1 MRGPEAMSEYPRFTS
16 VSADTKGPDRTY
28 LVFYYKKSAGAAV
41 QGPRRCQIQF
51 NSKEEALQMANIERA
66 WAEVKP
72 KSRGKRKANASSAQ
86 ATPRAMR
93 SRAAAKISELETPKQ
108 PNNDHLPAR
117 ADGRIHGNRL
127 ISIASTSATWG
138 RASSMCQHS
147 SPVNQRCRGSLRC

>member
-1 MRGPEAMSEYPRFTS
+1 MSGYPRCTS
-16 VSADTKGPDRTY
+16 VSANETRTGLTY

-72 KSRGKRKANASSAQ
+72 KSRGKRKANASSAR

-93 SRAAAKISELETPKQ
+93 SRAAAKISELETPNSRITTIYLPV
-108 PNNDHLPAR
+108 PN
-117 ADGRIHGNRL
+117 
-127 ISIASTSATWG
+127 S
-138 RASSMCQHS
+138 
-147 SPVNQRCRGSLRC
+147 

>member
-1 MRGPEAMSEYPRFTS
+1 MSEYPRYTS
-16 VSADTKGPDRTY
+16 VSANTKSAGCTY

-86 ATPRAMR
+86 STPRAMR

-108 PNNDHLPAR
+108 PNYDHLPAR
-117 ADGRIHGNRL
+117 SQQLMWSCDEGQRPC
-127 ISIASTSATWG
+127 W
-138 RASSMCQHS
+138 SSSVGM
-147 SPVNQRCRGSLRC
+147 GSGWMAVTCLAHKDVAGGA